1 MAVTITGEQIYLNGS
16 TLTTPQVNGS
26 VKFCYAG
33 YNSSTKQRHVTLY
46 TCTTDKPLSQIT
58 FTIRN
63 AGTDG
68 TGANKYLGIFVTPS
82 KISTYLTSST
92 GGDTKLRFNYTCTD
106 DGSPISGT
114 SGTATGIVTKSIPA
128 GPFYIYVVPYSGTST
143 TTTSTFF
150 SNSSSTSKPSVS
162 GVEVSGCVY
171 IDNGSSWDEYQCYV
185 DNGSGWDLCLPQ
197 IDNGS
202 SWDLCG

>member
-46 TCTTDKPLSQIT
+46 TCKTDKPLSQIT

-63 AGTDG
+63 AGTDS

-82 KISTYLTSST
+82 KISEYLTSSA
-92 GGDTKLRFNYTCTD
+92 GGDTKLRFDYTCTN
-106 DGSPISGT
+106 DGTPVNGT
-114 SGTATGIVTKSIPA
+114 SGAATGIVTKSIPA
-128 GPFYIYVVPYSGTST
+128 GTFYIYVVPYSGTST
-143 TTTSTFF
+143 TTTSTFY
-150 SNSSSTSKPSVS
+150 SNSSSTSKPTIS
-162 GVEVSGCVY
+162 GAEVTGCVY
-171 IDNGSSWDEYQCYV
+171 IDNGSKFEAYQCYV
-185 DNGSGWDLCLPQ
+185 DNGSGWDLCLPYV
-197 IDNGS
+197 DNGS
-202 SWDLCG
+202 GWDLCG

>member
-46 TCTTDKPLSQIT
+46 TCKTDQPLSQIT

-82 KISTYLTSST
+82 KISEYLTSST
-92 GGDTKLRFNYTCTD
+92 GGDTKLRFDYTCTD
-106 DGSPISGT
+106 DGSTVNGT
-114 SGTATGIVTKSIPA
+114 SNAATGIVTKSIPA
-128 GPFYIYVVPYSGTST
+128 GTFYIYVVPYSGTST

-171 IDNGSSWDEYQCYV
+171 IDNGSKFEAYQCYI
-185 DNGSGWDLCLPQ
+185 DNGSGWDLCLPH

-202 SWDLCG
+202 GWDLCG